1 MRKGD
6 VWLINLD
13 PTIGA
18 EIKKTRPAV
27 IVSEDAI
34 GVLPLKVVVPVTDW
48 KDRYA
53 AAPWMV
59 RLEPDTQ
66 NKLVKT
72 SAADCFQVRSVSQ
85 ERFIRL
91 VGSLPR
97 LRMVETE
104 IAPVSSARQ
113 HISSFRLARLSCRHQ
128 SEYAALAREDAL
140 AYRSFASDIF
150 TNYMPTRSTGNSS
163 PCHPRHSQRIPSDLG
178 VSWRGVTNPSC
189 FFLLYKL
196 FTRY

>member
-53 AAPWMV
+53 VAPWMV
-59 RLEPDTQ
+59 RLDPDNQ
-66 NKLVKT
+66 NRLDKT

-85 ERFIRL
+85 ERFVRQ

-97 LRMVETE
+97 IRMVEIE
-104 IAPVSSARQ
+104 I
-113 HISSFRLARLSCRHQ
+113 
-128 SEYAALAREDAL
+128 ALARV
-140 AYRSFASDIF
+140 
-150 TNYMPTRSTGNSS
+150 
-163 PCHPRHSQRIPSDLG
+163 LG
-178 VSWRGVTNPSC
+178 TATH
-189 FFLLYKL
+189 K
-196 FTRY
+196 